1 MNIDLLIEVYTNY
14 KSLYYL
20 HTLYI
25 KKYKFMYIYIYIY
38 IYIYT
43 FIYFLLYEI

>member
-14 KSLYYL
+14 KRLYL

-25 KKYKFMYIYIYIY
+25 KKIDLRIYIYIF
-38 IYIYT
+38 
-43 FIYFLLYEI
+43 FII